1 MRRSCGLNRNV
12 VLIASNK
19 IWSQIAL
26 NHFGSAGI
34 FSHMRKIGSFV
45 ESTLFS
51 QETRNQSNVQCRT
64 RHWTSGSTFRFRRS
78 VRIGQSGFVSVQFST
93 QRFFPEIRCIKTK
106 SVLEGCHL
114 DWSVRPKTLKNGLSD
129 GTGLSCSGSGRD
141 FLAKIVQS
149 GSWDDSQAHP
159 ANPDW
164 TWMSDPGK
172 TGRFFPDFFLALQ
185 CSTLF

>member
-1 MRRSCGLNRNV
+1 MY
-12 VLIASNK
+12 IK
-19 IWSQIAL
+19 
-26 NHFGSAGI
+26 FI
-34 FSHMRKIGSFV
+34 FSPHNWL
-45 ESTLFS
+45 STLFS
-51 QETRNQSNVQCRT
+51 QETRNQSTVQCRP

-185 CSTLF
+185 WRRMERTTAQQDELETRGKSGKARSFANIRRKKK

>member
-1 MRRSCGLNRNV
+1 MF
-12 VLIASNK
+12 K
-19 IWSQIAL
+19 INSWT
-26 NHFGSAGI
+26 
-34 FSHMRKIGSFV
+34 SHEREGTEILYVMT
-45 ESTLFS
+45 TLFS

-185 CSTLF
+185 WRWQKHVKYVRASFFGLK